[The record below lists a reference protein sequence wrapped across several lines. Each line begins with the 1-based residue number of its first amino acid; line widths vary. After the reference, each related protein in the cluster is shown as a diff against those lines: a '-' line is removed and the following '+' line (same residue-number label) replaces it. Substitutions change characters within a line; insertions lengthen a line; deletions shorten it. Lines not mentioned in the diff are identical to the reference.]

1 MDLGWKRGQMVLF
14 MRVPLKMGKKMGKE
28 FINGIKVANIMVN
41 GNTIKFMDTEN
52 MNGLME
58 GYLVQLSSHTLV
70 LGSTIK
76 CMAEGSIFGKMEN
89 ATMANINSIKSKGL
103 VSFTGLT
110 ENNTKAIG

>member
-1 MDLGWKRGQMVLF
+1 MVLF

-58 GYLVQLSSHTLV
+58 GYLV
-70 LGSTIK
+70 
-76 CMAEGSIFGKMEN
+76 
-89 ATMANINSIKSKGL
+89 
-103 VSFTGLT
+103 
-110 ENNTKAIG
+110 